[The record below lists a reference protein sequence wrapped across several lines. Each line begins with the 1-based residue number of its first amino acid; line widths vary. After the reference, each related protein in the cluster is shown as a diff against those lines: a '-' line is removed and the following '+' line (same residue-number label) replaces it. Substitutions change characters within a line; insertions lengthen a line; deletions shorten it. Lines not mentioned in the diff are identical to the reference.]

1 MNRKMPYGYQI
12 QNGMIVTQSQEAAG
26 VKRIFSLYLAGKS
39 RDQVADALNTEGCC
53 YSAESPKWDKNRVR
67 QALENPR
74 YMGAHDYPAIIAD
87 ETFYMAQAM
96 RVERARERGSHPAL
110 CLVKKLR
117 CGNCGHSLRRISERQ
132 WRHTLRFHCDGC
144 GMSVTISDDALLAEV
159 ERQAAEYT
167 PSADSTGYTPSED
180 TVRLTNAINRG
191 LEKPERPDE
200 VTVLIM
206 QGISARYACFP
217 TQMTSTDILRLIKEK
232 DFDQAIRY
240 ITISAENAVTVNFR

>member
-87 ETFYMAQAM
+87 ETFLHGAGNERKKDPQA
-96 RVERARERGSHPAL
+96 RKSPSIVPDPKA
-110 CLVKKLR
+110 
-117 CGNCGHSLRRISERQ
+117 SLRSLRPQPAPDRKQLLER
-132 WRHTLRFHCDGC
+132 
-144 GMSVTISDDALLAEV
+144 
-159 ERQAAEYT
+159 Y
-167 PSADSTGYTPSED
+167 PSLP
-180 TVRLTNAINRG
+180 L
-191 LEKPERPDE
+191 
-200 VTVLIM
+200 
-206 QGISARYACFP
+206 
-217 TQMTSTDILRLIKEK
+217 
-232 DFDQAIRY
+232 
-240 ITISAENAVTVNFR
+240 